1 MIGRRRTRSPSAAET
16 RSMSPPP
23 RAVDGAY
30 DAVDDNGSACDG
42 APSTTGRKAAH
53 TELPID
59 VALECALLALAAEIS
74 ECSNESSNAVTLF
87 TARFTRPFDDA
98 ARALIARCRA
108 GWAGMLQQCR
118 SSGSSDCSE
127 QRLRL
132 MILTLAQVSANVR
145 AGQKTTLRDLYYCLA
160 ESAEH
165 RQTATNDAILR
176 LAQMLERP
184 RHELLV
190 CASTKGLLNG
200 TLRWNGLSPA
210 QTGSLPIP
218 GELACLQDF
227 CRCYLSAG
235 PKERTV
241 WAAAASADLAAASA
255 SVDIDGPGVDPVAVV
270 AYADYVHYCKT
281 TAAQQPDAPHSRGFV
296 SLPTQIRLSAGTR
309 AVLIVEKE
317 AVFQRL
323 VDSRAWAHAPFVLL
337 TGRGMPDVATRCVV
351 KLLALLFPRLPFV
364 GLVDCNPSGVVIL
377 AQYRFGGLH
386 AARSAK
392 GAAAG
397 SAGHYLAVEQ
407 LQWLGLRPSHI
418 ERLKISGTVGSA
430 HTPRD
435 RRLIESLCALHG
447 SEGDDPNS
455 GAVAASLNK
464 WRIELQRMGAPGQ
477 LKYDI
482 EAVYSAAARRG
493 SDADGLERDSDLAAF
508 VTTAVLCRDCI

>member
-42 APSTTGRKAAH
+42 APSTTGRKAPH

-74 ECSNESSNAVTLF
+74 ECSESSNAVTQF

-98 ARALIARCRA
+98 ARALIARCRVA
-108 GWAGMLQQCR
+108 WAVMLQQCR
-118 SSGSSDCSE
+118 SNGSSDCSE

-132 MILTLAQVSANVR
+132 IILTLAQVSANVR

-165 RQTATNDAILR
+165 RQTATNDAVLR

-270 AYADYVHYCKT
+270 AYADYVHYCRT

-296 SLPTQIRLSAGTR
+296 SLPTQIRLATGTR

-351 KLLALLFPRLPFV
+351 KLLCAALPSAALRRPCRLQPQRRRDPRAVSLRWAARRALRCERCGCCGLRRPLPRGRAAAV
-364 GLVDCNPSGVVIL
+364 AGPSSVPHRT
-377 AQYRFGGLH
+377 AQDLRHGGICSH
-386 AARSAK
+386 PARSA
-392 GAAAG
+392 
-397 SAGHYLAVEQ
+397 SHREP
-407 LQWLGLRPSHI
+407 LR
-418 ERLKISGTVGSA
+418 
-430 HTPRD
+430 TPRQ
-435 RRLIESLCALHG
+435 RR
-447 SEGDDPNS
+447 
-455 GAVAASLNK
+455 
-464 WRIELQRMGAPGQ
+464 
-477 LKYDI
+477 
-482 EAVYSAAARRG
+482 RR
-493 SDADGLERDSDLAAF
+493 S
-508 VTTAVLCRDCI
+508 